1 MRLLSTLLILLPFAL
16 AHPLLLRVPAHIS
29 ALPSSTRAILTTK
42 NHTLRAPITR
52 SNTFLFNSKD
62 LLPLSSTTKTGKAEI
77 VSYLLDIACRDY
89 DFASYG
95 LDVSAEADGLMMEVY
110 RVARGG
116 IEVGGREEVGSEGV
130 EVRMLKTREFYE
142 GRAGCKSLCFASLER
157 GKRWRIY
164 NEERGDKRCE
174 GMLANFWCCSFANGF
189 VEESNDID
197 CGGWVGVCVW
207 DALSHGQ
214 QYVISTTHMLRALP
228 SPCCLLYTEPLA
240 DLVLCTSGPGDEEG
254 I

>member
-1 MRLLSTLLILLPFAL
+1 M
-16 AHPLLLRVPAHIS
+16 
-29 ALPSSTRAILTTK
+29 
-42 NHTLRAPITR
+42 
-52 SNTFLFNSKD
+52 
-62 LLPLSSTTKTGKAEI
+62 
-77 VSYLLDIACRDY
+77 SYLLDIACRDY

-95 LDVSAEADGLMMEVY
+95 LDVSAEADGLKMEVY

-214 QYVISTTHMLRALP
+214 QYVICVSSNSLSPMPRALL
-228 SPCCLLYTEPLA
+228 SSLFLSYQEAVA
-240 DLVLCTSGPGDEEG
+240 DLRSCFSGPRDEEG